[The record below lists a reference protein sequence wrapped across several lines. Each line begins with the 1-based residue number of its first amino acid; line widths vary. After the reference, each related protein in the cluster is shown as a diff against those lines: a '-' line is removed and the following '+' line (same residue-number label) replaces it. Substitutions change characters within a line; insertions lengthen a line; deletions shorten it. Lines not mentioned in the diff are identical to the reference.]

1 MKPVGIKLIAQN
13 KKAFHDY
20 HIEESIEAGIVLT
33 GTEVKSIRAGKM
45 SLRDSFARIRGG
57 EMYLY
62 GADISAYENAG
73 YAKHDATRPRRLLLH
88 AREIARLTGKVSEK
102 GLTLVPM
109 KVYFK
114 RGWAKVLLGL
124 ARGKRQYD
132 KRESIKKRETQ
143 RDIKRALAGRR

>member
-1 MKPVGIKLIAQN
+1 MQTSIIN
-13 KKAFHDY
+13 RKARFDY
-20 HIEESIEAGIVLT
+20 EIIETVEAGIELA

-45 SLRDSFARIRGG
+45 SLRDSFARIRRG
-57 EMYLY
+57 EIYLY
-62 GADISAYENAG
+62 GADIAAYENAG

-88 AREIARLTGKVSEK
+88 AREIARLAGKVSEK

-124 ARGKRQYD
+124 ARGKREYD
-132 KRESIKKRETQ
+132 KRESIKKRETTREIQ
-143 RDIKRALAGRR
+143 RATGRR